1 MKTLPKGQLKHKS
14 TNFNYFLLQKSAN
27 VFILERISIIMKLI
41 LLIVFLTFVNLSLV
55 YSITQEEQQS
65 FDKILEPLSKIYSF
79 IKYAA
84 TLIASLFLVFSGV
97 SYMAASNDVFKK
109 DKVKMMI
116 AYIIVGLSII
126 WAAPYIV
133 DYLLK

>member
-1 MKTLPKGQLKHKS
+1 
-14 TNFNYFLLQKSAN
+14 
-27 VFILERISIIMKLI
+27 MKLI